1 MEMPVFSSPPGPNH
15 DQAHVH
21 TFFTMQACQC
31 QFGMKSKN
39 TFCHQ
44 KVIFACLVMLKCMEW
59 NHDLALRN
67 HVLAMDI
74 MDLFS
79 KSTFSQKS
87 RFAIVLSN
95 SPLSLPSTGCSLK
108 FLINKRSRFD
118 AQNLVLV
125 MIDCLMNQNSYALDS
140 ET

>member
-1 MEMPVFSSPPGPNH
+1 
-15 DQAHVH
+15 
-21 TFFTMQACQC
+21 
-31 QFGMKSKN
+31 
-39 TFCHQ
+39 
-44 KVIFACLVMLKCMEW
+44 MLKCMEW

-140 ET
+140 ETWKKKKLLQTMHFSFAWKCFLCLQT